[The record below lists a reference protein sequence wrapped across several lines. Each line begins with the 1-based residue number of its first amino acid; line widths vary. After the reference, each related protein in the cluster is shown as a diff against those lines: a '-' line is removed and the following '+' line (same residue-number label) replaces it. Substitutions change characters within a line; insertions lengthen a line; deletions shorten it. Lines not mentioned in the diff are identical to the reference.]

1 MRCYYVYA
9 YVFDDGK
16 TYIGLTKNPKNR
28 AHQHRLRSLDKK
40 KTSAVRRYADM
51 TGAPVPDMLI
61 LESELTAENAQKLED
76 LYRQAIPEEYQ
87 LNVRPTGVGKG
98 ALGPCHRP
106 VSLEEK
112 ESRRR
117 KTEIAYYPKR
127 NARRRK
133 KLADMKAKDPEAYKE
148 FLRKC
153 REHAKWYRMS
163 HRDEIRLK
171 MRLVRR
177 ERYARHVDYFHT
189 HHEDWLVHQAE
200 YRAKNRLKINAKQW
214 ARRFIERLRRVS
226 ETVLIEY
233 RQKET
238 NHENSER

>member
-1 MRCYYVYA
+1 MHRYYVYA

-16 TYIGLTKNPKNR
+16 TYIGLTRNPENR
-28 AHQHRLRSLDKK
+28 THQHKISPSDKRRA
-40 KTSAVRRYADM
+40 SAVRRYADM
-51 TGAPVPDMLI
+51 IGVPVPDMLI
-61 LESELTAENAQKLED
+61 LESGLTDKGAQKLED
-76 LYRQAIPEEYQ
+76 LYRQAVPKEYQ
-87 LNVRPTGVGKG
+87 LNVRPTGIGKG
-98 ALGPCHRP
+98 ALGPYHRP

-171 MRLVRR
+171 MRLVGR
-177 ERYARHVDYFHT
+177 ERYTRHVDYFHT

-200 YRAKNRLKINAKQW
+200 YRAKNRLKINARQW